1 MNDIVRALASVV
13 DALDALGRTYRVGGS
28 VASSALGVPRS
39 TLDVDIVC
47 ELRDEDVAS
56 FVAALRAAYYVDEDM
71 VRDAIRRRASF
82 NVVHLDTMMKVDVF
96 VARGGAYDRVALSR
110 VVRKALDESARAY
123 DLATA
128 EDIVLRKL
136 EWYRLGNEIS
146 QRQWR
151 DVIGVLQVQRGSL
164 DRAYLEH
171 WARELGLEA
180 LLERAMREAQ
190 GPGETA

>member
-1 MNDIVRALASVV
+1 MNDIVRALAPVV

-56 FVAALRAAYYVDEDM
+56 FVGALRAAYYVDEDM
-71 VRDAIRRRASF
+71 IRDAIRRRASF

-110 VVRKALDESARAY
+110 GVRKPLDESARAY

-146 QRQWR
+146 ERQWR

-164 DRAYLEH
+164 DRAYLGH

-180 LLERAMREAQ
+180 LLERAMREAR
-190 GPGETA
+190 GPGETT